1 MAERPLWENAPIV
14 GRVDDPVS
22 RKVTGQEADIRQT
35 GASTAKTVVD
45 TNRTTVLTPLEVEE
59 KRETVRGKAR
69 ENALPNL
76 TPGQAKADEAWGKD
90 YASWVNEGGAEG
102 LRAKLRRIAALQ
114 KELLDPASPDTLSGP
129 LIGRAPEIVRQGL
142 NERGLTLEN
151 DARALVTATLRQI
164 LGAQF
169 TEKEGERI
177 FNQSFNPRL
186 SEEAN
191 AHNLKRIMGENL
203 SNAAGRIAAASY
215 YEKNGTLQGF
225 TQDKIADEYAR
236 LTAEAKTDAAGD
248 RFTPEQEQALRAFA
262 ESPGFTPEGYAELGK
277 RFVVDLGREPDEAFL
292 AGMKQAGEDIVAQKA
307 RGEGFGPGVQYRPSP
322 AQEQPGDAEPP
333 LTGMDR
339 ALDVAGGAVKNF
351 IPDLGGVLWDSAK
364 GMWDLAG
371 EGPAGEAGKYAAPA
385 MSAAMGAGNAISTL
399 GQSALAK
406 IGIGNA
412 SPQLAD
418 AVGKMYADRYGSPDK
433 ALNTLR
439 DNPAEMLM
447 DIASVFTGG
456 ELAAPRIAAQMGKVE
471 RLAGSA
477 AKVAEMGAASGKAA
491 RAVDPLLLT
500 GKGAAL
506 AAKYIPQGAKDA
518 LHTLAVKY
526 PAEVAG
532 LPSGYGGENI
542 RTAAGIGRE
551 RSMQGATPRTEA
563 FTGNM
568 TGKAPVE
575 DIVTQLEAGVQRM
588 RDAASERYAADME
601 GVKADKTV
609 LGFEGIDAELEA
621 LKGRAYFKDQV
632 RDPAAARAYG
642 DIQSLVEEWKGLPA
656 DEFHTPEGMDALKQ
670 RIGGVEGKYQTE
682 NDRAAAS
689 IAAGV
694 RKAVTAEIT
703 QQAPTYAAAMKNY
716 SDAKDMLLNI
726 RNTLD
731 SGKGRTD
738 ATIRRL
744 QGVLKR
750 DDPGYAGKL
759 LEEVDQA
766 PDHHLR
772 ESLAGRA
779 GESIRPE
786 RYRAAAAGVLGAASL
801 PFEAL
806 FAGAGPAAAALSGSI
821 PHYAAAMA
829 MMSPRVVSGGA
840 YGAGRAAGLAELAA
854 RGGYDAYGASGVGR
868 LGLNALATGE
878 RAKETLAE
886 DYALP
891 APDLSMLK
899 SRYGAAGGGQNEI
912 VVADRP
918 GAVDPL
924 AAPDLPALQERYPQA
939 APSAPAAPGGSDL
952 PAGYSIDP
960 VTREIILPDG
970 TRIADPAMV
979 NPVTGR

>member
-1 MAERPLWENAPIV
+1 MSDKPGNFFDQF
-14 GRVDDPVS
+14 DDPTTTKRIEQREGKGAADIVQS
-22 RKVTGQEADIRQT
+22 GASAEQSSASAARTRALTPEELEQIRLDNQKKRRDLARPSMTTGQE
-35 GASTAKTVVD
+35 KVD
-45 TNRTTVLTPLEVEE
+45 DVF
-59 KRETVRGKAR
+59 A
-69 ENALPNL
+69 
-76 TPGQAKADEAWGKD
+76 KD
-90 YASWVNEGGAEG
+90 YNLWLQGGGEVGFRQKMSRITALIRELENPNAS
-102 LRAKLRRIAALQ
+102 
-114 KELLDPASPDTLSGP
+114 DTVSGP
-129 LIGRAPEIVRQGL
+129 LISTLPDRARTLINPRYA
-142 NERGLTLEN
+142 TLEA
-151 DARALVTATLRQI
+151 DARNLVTATLRQA
-164 LGAQF
+164 LGSAF

-177 FNQSFNPRL
+177 FQQAFNPLLEEKDNAINIRRL
-186 SEEAN
+186 LHTELPRGSAN
-191 AHNLKRIMGENL
+191 M
-203 SNAAGRIAAASY
+203 AAVAFH
-215 YEKNGTLQGF
+215 EKNGTLKGF
-225 TQDKIADEYAR
+225 TQDMIAAEYAR
-236 LTAEAKTDAAGD
+236 LASEVNASAAGD

-277 RFVVDLGREPDEAFL
+277 RFVADLGREPDEAFL
-292 AGMKQAGEDIVAQKA
+292 AGMKQAGEDIAAQKA
-307 RGEGFGPGVQYRPSP
+307 RGEGFGPGVRYRPPP
-322 AQEQPGDAEPP
+322 AQEQPEAGEPP

-385 MSAAMGAGNAISTL
+385 MSVAMGAGNAISTI
-399 GQSALAK
+399 GQSVLSK

-471 RLAGSA
+471 RLAGPA
-477 AKVAEMGAASGKAA
+477 AKVAEMGVASGKAA

-526 PAEVAG
+526 LAEVAG
-532 LPSGYGGENI
+532 LPSGVGGENLRI
-542 RTAAGIGRE
+542 AASAGRE
-551 RSMQGATPRTEA
+551 RSVQGPTPRTEA

-568 TGKAPVE
+568 TGKTPVE

-779 GESIRPE
+779 GEPIRPE
-786 RYRAAAAGVLGAASL
+786 RWRAAVAGGMGTVPLL
-801 PFEAL
+801 VEAL
-806 FAGAGPAAAALSGSI
+806 TAGAGPAAAALSGSL
-821 PHYAAAMA
+821 PYYATTMA
-829 MMSPRVVSGGA
+829 MMMPRVASGGA

-854 RGGYDAYGASGVGR
+854 RGGYDAYGASGAGR

-878 RAKETLAE
+878 RAKDTMAE
-886 DYALP
+886 EYALP

-918 GAVDPL
+918 GAVDPF
-924 AAPDLPALQERYPQA
+924 AAPDLSALQERYPQA
-939 APSAPAAPGGSDL
+939 APATPAIPPEARYD
-952 PAGYSIDP
+952 PASRSW
-960 VTREIILPDG
+960 VLPDG
-970 TRIADPAMV
+970 THIADPAMV

>member
-1 MAERPLWENAPIV
+1 MAQDIDFSKPGMTQGSPPER
-14 GRVDDPVS
+14 
-22 RKVTGQEADIRQT
+22 GQKQDKTTADIVQS
-35 GASTAKTVVD
+35 GASTNKTNVD
-45 TNRTTVLTPLEVEE
+45 ANRTTVLTPLEVEE
-59 KRETVRGKAR
+59 KRGSIHETAR
-69 ENALPNL
+69 KNALPNL
-76 TPGQAKADEAWGKD
+76 TPGQAKADEEFGKN
-90 YASWVNEGGAEG
+90 YAVWLEEGGTQG
-102 LRAKLRRIAALQ
+102 LRTKLQTIAGLQ
-114 KELLDPASPDTLSGP
+114 KELREAGSPGTLSGP
-129 LIGRAPEIVRQGL
+129 VVGRTGKLGRQLID
-142 NERGLTLEN
+142 ERGLTFEN
-151 DARALVTATLRQI
+151 DARRVVTATLRQI
-164 LGAQF
+164 LGAAF
-169 TEKEGERI
+169 TKDEGERI
-177 FNQSFNPRL
+177 FNATFDPAL

-191 AHNLKRIMGENL
+191 ARNLESVIRSHLTTASGK
-203 SNAAGRIAAASY
+203 IAATSF

-225 TQDKIADEYAR
+225 TQDKIADEYER
-236 LTAEAKTDAAGD
+236 LTADTKFAASGN
-248 RFTPEQEQALRAFA
+248 RFTPEQEQALIAFG
-262 ESPGFTPEGYAELGK
+262 ESPGFTPEGYVALGK
-277 RFVVDLGREPDEAFL
+277 RFATDLGREPDEAFL
-292 AGMKQAGEDIVAQKA
+292 AGMKQAGDQIAAQKA
-307 RGEGFGPGVQYRPSP
+307 RGEGFGPGLRYISP
-322 AQEQPGDAEPP
+322 QEPGATPP
-333 LTGMDR
+333 EGGAPPTGMNR
-339 ALDVAGGAVKNF
+339 ALDVGGGAIKNF

-364 GMWDLAG
+364 GIWDLAG
-371 EGPAGEAGKYAAPA
+371 EGPAGEAGKAAAPA
-385 MSAAMGAGNAISTL
+385 MSAAFGAGNALSKL

-412 SPQLAD
+412 SPQLAN
-418 AVGKMYADRYGSPDK
+418 AVGKMYSDRYGSPDK

-439 DNPAEMLM
+439 DHPAEMLM

-456 ELAAPRIAAQMGKVE
+456 ELAAPRIAAQMGKVS
-471 RLAGSA
+471 RLAGA
-477 AKVAEMGAASGKAA
+477 ADNVAKLGVTSGKVA
-491 RAVDPLLLT
+491 RAVDPLMLT

-532 LPSGYGGENI
+532 LPSGVGGENL
-542 RTAAGIGRE
+542 RTAASVGRE
-551 RSMQGATPRTEA
+551 RSMQGVTPRTEA

-601 GVKADKTV
+601 GVKADKTI
-609 LGFEGIDAELEA
+609 LGFEGIDAEIEA
-621 LKGRAYFKDQV
+621 LKNRAYYKDQV

-656 DEFHTPEGMDALKQ
+656 DEYHTPEGMDALKQ

-726 RNTLD
+726 KNTLD

-759 LEEVDQA
+759 LDEVDQA

-786 RYRAAAAGVLGAASL
+786 RFRAAVAGGMGLATL

-806 FAGAGPAAAALSGSI
+806 LGGAGPAAAALSGTI

-829 MMSPRVVSGGA
+829 MMSPRVVTGGT
-840 YGAGRAAGLAELAA
+840 YGVGRAAGLAELAA

-878 RAKETLAE
+878 RAKDTMAE
-886 DYALP
+886 EYAVP

-899 SRYGAAGGGQNEI
+899 SRYGMADSAPNEI

-918 GAVDPL
+918 GAIDPL
-924 AAPDLPALQERYPQA
+924 AAPDLSALQERYPQA
-939 APSAPAAPGGSDL
+939 TPSAPAAPGIPPEARYD
-952 PAGYSIDP
+952 PATHSW
-960 VTREIILPDG
+960 VLPDG